1 MNNFSRAARQAL
13 TIARRDFVAT
23 VFAPTFLL
31 FLLTPVFMIGFG
43 VVGGMSAA
51 TATDSGEAKQRI
63 VVIAPADRAATLVA
77 VDRQLRGMFRPSA
90 MPPRLRI
97 DTPAQNAEAQAQ
109 AMFASDKDEIAAV
122 LYGPLERPRI
132 LRTGG
137 ARGEATYLAQL
148 AEQTLRAEKAGG
160 AAQLSEAETKVVTRG
175 AASSSG
181 KGQVAR
187 FAALGI
193 FFLTLMLSGQA
204 VGAMAEERSNKV
216 IEVLAAAVPL
226 ESVFFG
232 KLLGAFG
239 SAALF
244 IGFWGAML
252 AALPRFLPPGVGA
265 ALSELGAAVGPV
277 FPLLFVAYFTMAYM
291 LLSAVFLGIGALAS
305 TQREIQM
312 LSLPITVFQ
321 VAVLGFATFGA
332 THPESWVATAAQ
344 IFPFSSPH
352 AMAARAANSPE
363 LWPHALALVWQLFWV
378 AVTVT
383 VAARLFRRG
392 VLKSGSPSRGRK
404 LSIEKRPWW
413 ATHSPVPWRY

>member
-1 MNNFSRAARQAL
+1 MSNFARAARQAL

-43 VVGGMSAA
+43 IVGGMSAA
-51 TATDSGEAKQRI
+51 TATDNGEAKQRI
-63 VVIAPADRAATLVA
+63 VVIAPADRAALLTA
-77 VDRQLRGMFRPSA
+77 TDRQLRLMFRDPSA
-90 MPPRLRI
+90 RPRLRI
-97 DTPAQNAEAQAQ
+97 DAPGQNVAAQAQ
-109 AMFASDKDEIAAV
+109 AMFDSDKDEVAAV
-122 LYGPLERPRI
+122 LYGPLEHPHI
-132 LRTGG
+132 LRAPSAFNEG
-137 ARGEATYLAQL
+137 AFLTQL

-160 AAQLSEAETKVVTRG
+160 PKQLSDAEIKVVSRG
-175 AASSSG
+175 TASSSG
-181 KGQVAR
+181 KGQVAY
-187 FAALGI
+187 FAALGV

-239 SAALF
+239 SAVLF

-252 AALPRFLPPGVGA
+252 SALPRFLPPGFA
-265 ALSELGAAVGPV
+265 AAFAEMGAAVGPI

-291 LLSAVFLGIGALAS
+291 LLSAVFLGVGALAS

-321 VAVLGFATFGA
+321 VAVLGFATYGA
-332 THPESWVATAAQ
+332 AHPDSWVATASQ

-363 LWPHALALVWQLFWV
+363 LWPHAIALVWQLFWV
-378 AVTVT
+378 AITVT
-383 VAARLFRRG
+383 IAARLFRRG
-392 VLKSGSPSRGRK
+392 VLKSGSPKGRRRK
-404 LSIEKRPWW
+404 V
-413 ATHSPVPWRY
+413 AAA